1 MRILVTGGLGFIGH
15 NVVAQL
21 QQQGHTVRV
30 LDSIADYDMIPADE
44 LLYLVQERRKK
55 FEPGTVVHEVA
66 IESIGAKYIFEM
78 FMPHVVIHL
87 ASMPRQKVVNKNP
100 IAGAQ
105 VMCEGLVNLL
115 EASVKHGVEKFVY
128 VSSSM
133 VYGDF
138 ADDVK
143 ETAVCNPRGQYAIM
157 KYLGERLVEDY
168 SSRDLFKHVILR
180 PSAVYGPLDT
190 EDRVVSKFMLNAMR
204 NETIN
209 VNGAS
214 ERLDFTY
221 VEDVAAGIVAATL
234 SENTDNKTYNITRS
248 KSVSLLDA
256 ANVAVAVTGARP
268 YLITVNDR
276 DLDFP
281 SRGSLNIDAARQ
293 DFNFNPQVDIE
304 RGYKQYHDWLKNS
317 SYWKKKL
324 N

>member
-1 MRILVTGGLGFIGH
+1 
-15 NVVAQL
+15 
-21 QQQGHTVRV
+21 
-30 LDSIADYDMIPADE
+30 
-44 LLYLVQERRKK
+44 
-55 FEPGTVVHEVA
+55 
-66 IESIGAKYIFEM
+66 
-78 FMPHVVIHL
+78 
-87 ASMPRQKVVNKNP
+87 
-100 IAGAQ
+100 
-105 VMCEGLVNLL
+105 
-115 EASVKHGVEKFVY
+115 
-128 VSSSM
+128 
-133 VYGDF
+133 
-138 ADDVK
+138 
-143 ETAVCNPRGQYAIM
+143 
-157 KYLGERLVEDY
+157 
-168 SSRDLFKHVILR
+168 
-180 PSAVYGPLDT
+180 
-190 EDRVVSKFMLNAMR
+190 MLNAMR

>member
-44 LLYLVQERRKK
+44 LLYLVQERKKK
-55 FEPGTVVHEVA
+55 FESGTVVHEVA
-66 IESIGAKYIFEM
+66 IESVGAKYIFEM

-100 IAGAQ
+100 VAGAQ

-115 EASVKHGVEKFVY
+115 EASAKHGVEKFVY

-143 ETAVCNPRGQYAIM
+143 ETLTCNPRGQYAIM
-157 KYLGERLVEDY
+157 KYMGERLVEDY
-168 SSRDLFKHVILR
+168 SRRGLFKHVILR

-221 VEDVAAGIVAATL
+221 VDDAAAGIVAATL
-234 SENTDNKTYNITRS
+234 SENTHNKTYNITRS

-256 ANVAVAVTGARP
+256 ANMAVATTGASVD
-268 YLITVNDR
+268 LITVNDR
-276 DLDFP
+276 DSAFP
-281 SRGSLNIDAARQ
+281 SRGSLNIIAARQ
-293 DFNFNPQVDIE
+293 DFNFNPQVDIPQ
-304 RGYKQYHDWLKNS
+304 GFKQYHDWLKNS
-317 SYWKKKL
+317 SYWQKKL
-324 N
+324 P